1 VLGNFESL
9 SNTSALTANTVVQSI
24 GNKIEVCD
32 YNGKPAFEIM
42 LPENEGE
49 VTLMDAR
56 TRFMAVVTSNNCIKM
71 FDIMKTPYK

>member
-1 VLGNFESL
+1 
-9 SNTSALTANTVVQSI
+9 LTNNSVVQSLS
-24 GNKIEVCD
+24 NKIEVCD
-32 YNGKPAFEIM
+32 YNGKQQFEIM

-56 TRFMAVVTSNNCIKM
+56 TRFMAVVTNQNCIKM